1 MSGMLLQNKNAV
13 VYGGGGAI
21 GGAVARAFAREGATV
36 FLVGRTQARL
46 DAVASDIAAD
56 GGAVET
62 ALVDVFDETA
72 VDHHTAA
79 IAAKAGRIDI
89 ALNAVSVMHDQ
100 GTLLPEISLDEFLRP
115 IDGFLRTLFITSKA
129 VSRHMGGERGGVI
142 LTLSEPGAKLTIP
155 GILGHGVSAAAK
167 EAFSR
172 LLAAELAPRNIR
184 VVGIR
189 PHAVMDAPSAGSYT
203 ADVFAPAAASG
214 GQSVQEF
221 VDGLAEGTL
230 LKRLPT
236 LAQIG
241 ETAAFLASDHA
252 AAMTG
257 TIVDLS
263 AGTLTH

>member
-1 MSGMLLQNKNAV
+1 
-13 VYGGGGAI
+13 
-21 GGAVARAFAREGATV
+21 
-36 FLVGRTQARL
+36 
-46 DAVASDIAAD
+46 
-56 GGAVET
+56 
-62 ALVDVFDETA
+62 
-72 VDHHTAA
+72 
-79 IAAKAGRIDI
+79 
-89 ALNAVSVMHDQ
+89 
-100 GTLLPEISLDEFLRP
+100 
-115 IDGFLRTLFITSKA
+115 
-129 VSRHMGGERGGVI
+129 
-142 LTLSEPGAKLTIP
+142 
-155 GILGHGVSAAAK
+155 VSAAAK

-189 PHAVMDAPSAGSYT
+189 PHAVVDAPSAGSYT